1 MLIIFNLIGAGIL
14 IFAFAIGAG
23 AAFLLGAKTDAP
35 TMVVGGLVALV
46 LDLIYR
52 MGVGEQS
59 LLHPRRGGH
68 VFFIPAWVIGL
79 GLFMTG
85 ALGLVLPGNGR
96 ELSREYSRRIMQPE
110 GQRQRS
116 EPVAR
121 QQTALAQP
129 QQSHAELKLTMISGT
144 GQGRLATINGEPFA
158 PGETHNVKV
167 AQRKVSLTCVEIR
180 EQSVL
185 ARIAGESHSREL
197 KFGEPVALDPA
208 R

>member
-1 MLIIFNLIGAGIL
+1 MVIIFNLIGAGIL
-14 IFAFAIGAG
+14 ILAFAIGAG
-23 AAFLLGAKTDAP
+23 ATFLLGAKTDAP
-35 TMVVGGLVALV
+35 TMLVGGLVALV

-85 ALGLVLPGNGR
+85 ALGLVLPQNGR
-96 ELSREYSRRIMQPE
+96 ELSREYRQSLLPQ
-110 GQRQRS
+110 GQRRGS
-116 EPVAR
+116 EPLPGR
-121 QQTALAQP
+121 QTVLAQP
-129 QQSHAELKLTMISGT
+129 QLSRAELKLTMISGT
-144 GQGRLATINGEPFA
+144 GQRRLATINGEAFA
-158 PGETHNVKV
+158 PGETQSVKV
-167 AQRKVSLTCVEIR
+167 GQRKVSVTCVEIR

-185 ARIAGESHSREL
+185 AQLAGQSHPTEL
-197 KFGEPVALDPA
+197 RFGQAVALDPA